1 MPGTAADQFV
11 VWDERGLGDALAL
24 STALAYF
31 LFKRSMETVG
41 LI

>member
-1 MPGTAADQFV
+1 MPGTTADQFV

-31 LFKRSMETVG
+31 LFKRSMEPVG